1 MINGVGARRGFALL
15 AVLWVIVGLAGLALG
30 VSLAARNAIASAHN
44 RTDITRATWRASECI
59 ERARAAIAELLTAPP
74 ERDGRGLSGWSAL
87 DVAVPASPMV
97 TSAKCE
103 VRLHVTGDRIDINHA
118 DAEML
123 GIALGELGVQVP
135 TCDSMVDALLD
146 WRDADSVP
154 RPLGAERAWYVAHGR
169 FAPRDD
175 AFDDVRE
182 LARVRGFD
190 KLRGLDSIFGIETG
204 RVALAHAPLSVIAAL
219 PGLAGEATARIAEER
234 ARGASPEDLTT
245 IAAQLSPDAR
255 RLMLSRYA
263 DLVHSATIEPD
274 AWILQG
280 RGTVGSPAVTVVVE
294 VKLVR
299 AGDRA
304 AIVRTRAWAA

>member
-15 AVLWVIVGLAGLALG
+15 AVLWVIVGLSALALG

-59 ERARAAIAELLTAPP
+59 ERARGAIGELLAAPP

-97 TSAKCE
+97 TSAKCD
-103 VRLHVTGDRIDINHA
+103 VRLHVTSDRIDINHA

-123 GIALGELGVQVP
+123 GTALRELGVKVP

-146 WRDADSVP
+146 WRDADEVP

-169 FAPRDD
+169 FAPRDG
-175 AFDDVRE
+175 AFEDVRE
-182 LARVRGFD
+182 LARVRGFEEM
-190 KLRGLDSIFGIETG
+190 RGLDSIFGVETG

-219 PGLAGEATARIAEER
+219 PGLGGEAKARIAEER
-234 ARGASPEDLTT
+234 TRGVRPEDLTA

-274 AWILQG
+274 AWIVQG
-280 RGTVGSPAVTVVVE
+280 RATVGSPAVTVIVE

-304 AIVRTRAWAA
+304 AIVRSRAWVT

>member
-1 MINGVGARRGFALL
+1 MIDSIGTKRGFALL

-30 VSLAARNAIASAHN
+30 VSMAARNAIASAHN
-44 RTDITRATWRASECI
+44 RTDIARATWRASECI
-59 ERARAAIAELLTAPP
+59 ERARAAIGELLIAPP
-74 ERDGRGLSGWSAL
+74 ERDGRGLSGWSAF

-97 TSAKCE
+97 TSAKCD
-103 VRLHVTGDRIDINHA
+103 VRLHVTGDRIDLNHA

-123 GIALGELGVQVP
+123 GTALRGLGVKAP
-135 TCDSMVDALLD
+135 RCDSMVDALLD
-146 WRDADSVP
+146 WRDADEVP

-169 FAPRDD
+169 FVPRDG
-175 AFDDVRE
+175 AFEDVRE
-182 LARVRGFD
+182 LARVRGFEGMP
-190 KLRGLDSIFGIETG
+190 GLDSMFGVENG

-219 PGLAGEATARIAEER
+219 PGLGGEATARIGEER
-234 ARGASPEDLTT
+234 ARGTRPEDLTA

-263 DLVHSATIEPD
+263 DLVHAATIEPD
-274 AWILQG
+274 AWIVQG
-280 RGTVGSPAVTVVVE
+280 RAIVGSPEVTVVVE

-304 AIVRTRAWAA
+304 AIVRTRAWTT